1 MWLSLICTNWNPSC
15 DSVWP
20 SSFEDGTPPAM
31 VHTTPDPAQ
40 AMQRRNPLRSMLS
53 VSVFINA
60 SVCQDD
66 RASDFIPPGINSIAA
81 ESAYLAKAPGE
92 ACATWTD
99 YAGKEFAME
108 KQALF
113 EQIIMPHLN
122 AAYNLARWLTRN
134 ADDAEDL
141 VQEAYLRAY
150 RSFETLQGQ
159 DGRAWLLAVVRN
171 TCFTWLNKKGN
182 RTAVEFDE
190 QIHGAA
196 EENAETVLL
205 NEAALGSL
213 HGCLEGLPLEFR
225 EVMIL
230 RELEEL
236 PYKEISEIV
245 RVPIGTVMSR
255 LARGRKRLQQCLE
268 GALK

>member
-1 MWLSLICTNWNPSC
+1 M
-15 DSVWP
+15 
-20 SSFEDGTPPAM
+20 
-31 VHTTPDPAQ
+31 
-40 AMQRRNPLRSMLS
+40 
-53 VSVFINA
+53 
-60 SVCQDD
+60 
-66 RASDFIPPGINSIAA
+66 
-81 ESAYLAKAPGE
+81 AKDVARLCWERIG
-92 ACATWTD
+92 
-99 YAGKEFAME
+99 ME

-113 EQIIMPHLN
+113 EQVIMPHLN

-134 ADDAEDL
+134 ADEAEDL
-141 VQEAYLRAY
+141 VQEAFLRAF
-150 RSFETLQGQ
+150 RSFDTLRGE

-171 TCFTWLNKKGN
+171 TCLTWLKKGD
-182 RTAVEFDE
+182 RAAVEFDE
-190 QIHGAA
+190 EIHGAA
-196 EENAETVLL
+196 EENVETFLL
-205 NEAALGSL
+205 KEAALGSL
-213 HGCLEGLPLEFR
+213 NGCLEGLPVEFR

>member
-1 MWLSLICTNWNPSC
+1 
-15 DSVWP
+15 
-20 SSFEDGTPPAM
+20 
-31 VHTTPDPAQ
+31 
-40 AMQRRNPLRSMLS
+40 
-53 VSVFINA
+53 
-60 SVCQDD
+60 
-66 RASDFIPPGINSIAA
+66 
-81 ESAYLAKAPGE
+81 
-92 ACATWTD
+92 
-99 YAGKEFAME
+99 ME

-171 TCFTWLNKKGN
+171 TCITWLNKKGD

-196 EENAETVLL
+196 EENAETVML

-268 GALK
+268 GAMR